1 MNLDLIL
8 KVNEGRGINKGIMIY
23 TIYMNAC
30 LSCKFVI
37 LSHFDKHFYQPWQD
51 AEDGIFN

>member
-23 TIYMNAC
+23 TIYMNVSLVNLLFC
-30 LSCKFVI
+30 PFLTSTFI
-37 LSHFDKHFYQPWQD
+37 NLDRD